1 MEAEMKQ
8 VHIPSRHAAG
18 VILLAGSLAAC
29 DALPMVPQRLAAA
42 GAGPASASAGGAPKA
57 FHVSGSAVHF
67 FTTAII
73 HSQHT
78 TDAGMVQRSTDIVH
92 LTGDLN
98 GYLLFHVTS
107 AFDLGNG
114 SMVNTGTQFFSGTVA
129 GSSPVVLHDDS
140 FRFVVD
146 LSTGQTW
153 GEVHLG
159 RSNDAP
165 EKGAWFVC
173 DLVITGT
180 GMTTPAGDAMV
191 DYAGECVRRGQAL

>member
-1 MEAEMKQ
+1 MKEI
-8 VHIPSRHAAG
+8 HIPPRQAAA
-18 VILLAGSLAAC
+18 VMLLAGSLLAAC

-42 GAGPASASAGGAPKA
+42 DAASASASAGGATKT

-73 HSQHT
+73 HSQDP
-78 TDAGMVQRSTDIVH
+78 TDAGMIQRSTDIVH

-107 AFDLGNG
+107 SFDLGNG
-114 SMVNTGTQFFSGTVA
+114 SMVNTGTQFFSGTVK
-129 GSSPVVLHDDS
+129 GSSPMVLHDDS

-146 LSTGQTW
+146 LATGQTH

-173 DLVITGT
+173 DLVITGS

-191 DYAGECVRRGQAL
+191 DYAGECARRGQAL